1 MSNAYEN
8 LSKNEKKKLMENYV
22 AIEKQGIFAKQ
33 YTLWKRLNF
42 DKGGK
47 DIARWK
53 GDSTGL
59 LWAVEKGFGGP
70 PPNRLNPV
78 DAQAQEILASGAP
91 ASTTAVSRG
100 NASQG
105 GRRRTP
111 GKKSKK
117 TGKTFDDL

>member
-47 DIARWK
+47 GIARWK
-53 GDSTGL
+53 GESVCIAL
-59 LWAVEKGFGGP
+59 
-70 PPNRLNPV
+70 RL
-78 DAQAQEILASGAP
+78 
-91 ASTTAVSRG
+91 
-100 NASQG
+100 
-105 GRRRTP
+105 
-111 GKKSKK
+111 
-117 TGKTFDDL
+117 